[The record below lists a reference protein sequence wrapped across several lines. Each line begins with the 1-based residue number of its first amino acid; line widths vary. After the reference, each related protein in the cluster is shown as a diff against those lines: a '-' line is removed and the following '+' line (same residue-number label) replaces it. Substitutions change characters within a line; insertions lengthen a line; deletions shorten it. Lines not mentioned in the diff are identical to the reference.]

1 MKTYY
6 FTLIA
11 FLFIAVTNFGQT
23 DAFVKQP
30 DPKLYF
36 GTFEAGR
43 QANFTATELTVKNF
57 GDCTIESWTLTFRN
71 YSFMGL
77 GPELSEAM
85 LLEIGSLDE
94 DEPFEFVVQVTST
107 SGYSMPVSGRFF
119 YTKKVR
125 IPELRHHL

>member
-1 MKTYY
+1 MT
-6 FTLIA
+6 A
-11 FLFIAVTNFGQT
+11 NNFGQT

-36 GTFEAGR
+36 GTFEEGR

-57 GDCTIESWTLTFRN
+57 GDCTVESWTLTFRN

-77 GPELSEAM
+77 GPELSKAM

-94 DEPFEFVVQVTST
+94 DEPFEFLVLVRSKD
-107 SGYSMPVSGRFF
+107 GYMMPVSGRFF

-125 IPELRHHL
+125 IPELRNHL